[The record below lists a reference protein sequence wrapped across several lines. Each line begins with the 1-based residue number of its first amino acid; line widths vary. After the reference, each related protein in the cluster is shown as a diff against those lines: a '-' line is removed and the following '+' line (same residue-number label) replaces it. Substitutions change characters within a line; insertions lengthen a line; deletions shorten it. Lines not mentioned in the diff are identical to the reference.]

1 MTNAI
6 WLALAGLFLAPLA
19 GGLIGGVDRKLT
31 ARVQGRVG
39 PPIIQ
44 PFYDAAKLWGKE
56 TTVANPWL
64 TFCSWVY
71 VVAAATSVVLLFLMS
86 DLLLIFFVQAIGAVF
101 LVIGALSV
109 PSPYSQ
115 VGAQRE
121 LLQILAYEPL
131 LILVI
136 AGIYLTTGSFK
147 VEAVLAYETP
157 LLLEL
162 PLLFLVLG
170 YALTIKLRKSPFDIS
185 GSHHAHQE
193 IVRGVYTEYA
203 GRNLALV
210 EIAHWFE
217 TIFILGLCA
226 LFWATSIWGLAIL
239 LIVTYALEIIVDNI
253 TARMTWRWMLG
264 KIWITGLVLS
274 VINLAWLYFGKGAI

>member
-1 MTNAI
+1 MTNVI
-6 WLALAGLFLAPLA
+6 LLALAGLIVAPLV
-19 GGLIGGVDRKLT
+19 GGLIGGIDRKLT
-31 ARVQGRVG
+31 ARAQGRFG
-39 PPIIQ
+39 PPIVQ
-44 PFYDAAKLWGKE
+44 SFYDVAKLWAKE

-71 VVAAATSVVLLFLMS
+71 VGAAATSVVLFFMMG

-115 VGAQRE
+115 IGGQRE

-136 AGIYLTTGSFK
+136 AGIYVTTGSFK
-147 VEAVLAYETP
+147 VEAVLAHDTP

-162 PLLFLVLG
+162 PLLFIVLG

-193 IVRGVYTEYA
+193 LVKGVYTEYV

-210 EIAHWFE
+210 EIAHWYE
-217 TIFILGLCA
+217 TILILGFVA
-226 LFWATSIWGLAIL
+226 LFWTTSWVGLAVL
-239 LIVTYALEIIVDNI
+239 LLVTYALEILIDNI
-253 TARMTWRWMLG
+253 SARLTWRWMLG
-264 KIWITGLVLS
+264 SVWIAGLCLS
-274 VINLAWLYFGKGAI
+274 TVNLAWLYFA

>member
-1 MTNAI
+1 MEAI
-6 WLALAGLFLAPLA
+6 LLALAGLILAPLA
-19 GGLIGGVDRKLT
+19 GGLISGIDRKLT
-31 ARVQGRVG
+31 ARFQGRVG
-39 PPIIQ
+39 PPIVQ
-44 PFYDAAKLWGKE
+44 AFYDAAKLWGKE
-56 TTVANPWL
+56 TTVANPWI

-71 VVAAATSVVLLFLMS
+71 LVAAAASVVLFFLQS
-86 DLLLIFFVQAIGAVF
+86 DLLFIFFVQAVGAVF

-115 VGAQRE
+115 IGAQRE

-136 AGIYLTTGSFK
+136 AGIYMTTGSFK
-147 VEAVLAYETP
+147 IEAVFAHERP

-162 PLLFLVLG
+162 PLLFVVLG

-193 IVRGVYTEYA
+193 IVRGVYTEYT

-210 EIAHWFE
+210 EIAHWYE
-217 TIFILGLCA
+217 TILILGFCA
-226 LFWATSIWGLAIL
+226 LFWATNWIGIAIL
-239 LIVTYALEIIVDNI
+239 LLITYMLEIVIDNVS
-253 TARMTWRWMLG
+253 ARLSWRWMLG
-264 KIWITGLVLS
+264 SVWVVGLCLS
-274 VINLAWLYFGKGAI
+274 AVNLAWVYFV